1 MSERSHVVPTPEG
14 EYFEKSRFAGVSTIA
29 LIVAVVGIAVSVLGA
44 IIAPEQFAYS
54 WLFGFAYFFTMCAGC
69 FFWILVHHA
78 VDAEWSVVVRRQ
90 WENIALLL
98 PVLALLFIPVIPLS
112 HHLYE
117 WMVLP
122 KGEDHL
128 LDAKRAYLNFPFWLI
143 RALIFFGIF
152 TLGAFLFRSISMAQD
167 KDGDPAKTL
176 RMRKLAF
183 VFLPLFAL
191 SLTFGAFDWLSSLNY
206 KWFSTMWGVYIFAG
220 ACGSSMSLTVI
231 VITFLR
237 KAGYLRETVTIEHY
251 HIMGKWM
258 LAFSVFWAYIGFS
271 QYMLIWYANIPEE
284 TEYFILRNVE
294 SWNLMSLALVIGRFF
309 IPFAIL
315 LLRAPKKKP
324 DTLFKIACWI
334 VFMQLLDMY
343 IVVLPEL
350 HHNGVHLS
358 LFDFAPL
365 LAIGGILV
373 FVYLRLAATTSLF
386 PMRDPRVIESLRIMN

>member
-14 EYFEKSRFAGVSTIA
+14 EYFEKSRFAGASMIA
-29 LIVAVVGIAVSVLGA
+29 LGAAVVGIAVSVLGA

-54 WLFGFAYFFTMCAGC
+54 WLFGFAYFFTLCAGC
-69 FFWILVHHA
+69 LFWIIVHHA

-98 PVLALLFIPVIPLS
+98 PVLAILFIPIIPLS

-117 WMVLP
+117 WMVLRP
-122 KGEDHL
+122 GEDHL
-128 LDAKRAYLNFPFWLI
+128 LDSKRAYLNTPFWLI
-143 RALIFFGIF
+143 RALIFFGVLS
-152 TLGAFLFRSISMAQD
+152 LGAYLFRTISIAQD

-176 RMRKLAF
+176 RMRRLAF
-183 VFLPLFAL
+183 IFLPLFAF

-231 VITFLR
+231 VIYLLR

-258 LAFSVFWAYIGFS
+258 LAFTVFWAYIGFS

-294 SWNLMSLALVIGRFF
+294 SWNLLNLLLVIGRFF

-315 LLRAPKKKP
+315 LHRAPKKKP
-324 DTLFKIACWI
+324 DTLVKIAAWI
-334 VFMQLLDMY
+334 VFMQLLDIY
-343 IVVLPEL
+343 IVILPEL

-373 FVYLRLAATTSLF
+373 FVYLRLVTKSSLF